1 MGDEPKSDEMLLHYV
16 IGDMIMTQ
24 DNVKAFEKARDQL
37 LAQPVFGRS
46 PGQWL
51 QRGQTKNHI
60 ERIVRVQTAI
70 DVVTAAINQE
80 HLASPQPA
88 ASGPQPKTDGAS
100 PRAAAAAP
108 RL

>member
-1 MGDEPKSDEMLLHYV
+1 VGDEPKSDEMLLHYV

-88 ASGPQPKTDGAS
+88 ASGPPPED
-100 PRAAAAAP
+100 RW
-108 RL
+108 R

>member
-1 MGDEPKSDEMLLHYV
+1 MLLHYV
-16 IGDMIMTQ
+16 IGEMIMTQ

-37 LAQPVFGRS
+37 LAQRRS
-46 PGQWL
+46 LAEALASGYR
-51 QRGQTKNHI
+51 RGQTKNHI

-88 ASGPQPKTDGAS
+88 PSRPPPED
-100 PRAAAAAP
+100 
-108 RL
+108 